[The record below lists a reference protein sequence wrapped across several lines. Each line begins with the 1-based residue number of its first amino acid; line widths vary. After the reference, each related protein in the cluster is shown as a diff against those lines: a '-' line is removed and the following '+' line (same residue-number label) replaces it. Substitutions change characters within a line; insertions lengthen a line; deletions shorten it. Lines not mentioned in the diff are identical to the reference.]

1 MIATPQSPTI
11 SPVSVSDMADYVG
24 ADVTDP
30 ILQGLLIAATDAVI
44 AHIRQDLLPR
54 TWVATQYLESRAALQ
69 VSVYPLADGVV
80 ELPYSDASATVS
92 SVTIDG
98 TNIGYT
104 PRIGRPSAV
113 AISNPYITGQL
124 RIEYTAGMSPIPV
137 AITEGIKSVA
147 AYLYEHRGRCDMS
160 AAVQASGASY
170 VLRPWRVE
178 YCI

>member
-11 SPVSVSDMADYVG
+11 SPVSIADMADYVG

-30 ILQGLLIAATDAVI
+30 ILPGLLVAATDAVI
-44 AHIRQDLLPR
+44 AHIKRDLLPR
-54 TWVATQYLESRAALQ
+54 TWIASQYLGAGFAPRLSPYA
-69 VSVYPLADGVV
+69 LADGVV
-80 ELPYSDASATVS
+80 DLPFSDELSTVS
-92 SVTIDG
+92 GVTIDG
-98 TNIGYT
+98 ESAGHTL
-104 PRIGRPSAV
+104 RLGRPSAV
-113 AISNPYITGQL
+113 AIDAYLSGQL

-137 AITEGIKSVA
+137 AITESIKIVC
-147 AYLYEHRGRCDMS
+147 AYLYEHRGRCDMG

>member
-11 SPVSVSDMADYVG
+11 SPVSIADMADYVG

-30 ILQGLLIAATDAVI
+30 ILPGLLVAATDAVI
-44 AHIRQDLLPR
+44 AHIKRDLLPR
-54 TWVATQYLESRAALQ
+54 TWIASQYLGAGFAPRLSPYA
-69 VSVYPLADGVV
+69 LADGVV

-104 PRIGRPSAV
+104 LRIGRPSAV

-137 AITEGIKSVA
+137 AITEGIKIVC
-147 AYLYEHRGRCDMS
+147 AYLYEHRGRCDMG
-160 AAVQASGASY
+160 AAVQASGASH